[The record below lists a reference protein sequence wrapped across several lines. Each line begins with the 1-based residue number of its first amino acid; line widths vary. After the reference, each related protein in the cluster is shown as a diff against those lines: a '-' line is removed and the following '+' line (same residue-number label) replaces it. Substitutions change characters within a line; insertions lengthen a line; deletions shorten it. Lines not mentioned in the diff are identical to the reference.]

1 MCGCCRCC
9 RLRFEY
15 QIRDTPKRK
24 SIRYTG
30 RGQEVFFFFS
40 HFIFCFANQYNF
52 MLHHHTICQVHC
64 KRVLLSRPIIIT
76 LISSNNVIVRHFVQI
91 YTSHGFTAPINLK
104 CVCVCV
110 SFFPSRKWAMILWQ
124 RMKRKPNSLHDSRN
138 GKNFIDKLEHYWKL
152 LESRTKVFFEDL
164 RWFLVFV

>member
-40 HFIFCFANQYNF
+40 LFIFCFANQYNF

-104 CVCVCV
+104 CVCVCLFFRLENEQW
-110 SFFPSRKWAMILWQ
+110 SFGNEW
-124 RMKRKPNSLHDSRN
+124 N
-138 GKNFIDKLEHYWKL
+138 GNLTVCTIHETVKFL
-152 LESRTKVFFEDL
+152 LINLNITGNCLKAGPKCSSKI
-164 RWFLVFV
+164 